1 MYSVTYYNFR
11 HFSFSVSL
19 NTQSLNQSV
28 NQSINTDFFAS
39 VQLIDANGGVMFSGC
54 PSVCACARARMETF
68 SDGLAVNCYFEIPGR
83 TNVQIVIL

>member
-11 HFSFSVSL
+11 HIFVLCFVKYSI
-19 NTQSLNQSV
+19 TQSIS
-28 NQSINTDFFAS
+28 QSINQHGFFAS